1 MGSNPAWIIPVI
13 GLTGAVSPG
22 AASISQREGEGIIV
36 PERRPL
42 SDDRTNDGFGLDG
55 ATGAR
60 DPADVGGK
68 FSIRAGVSLGAEVA
82 ADHFDCGVVHY
93 FRTECGELRFGW
105 AQRELKSCRPR
116 HGSCPY
122 CLPH

>member
-22 AASISQREGEGIIV
+22 AASISQREGDVIIV

-60 DPADVGGK
+60 EPADVGGK

-93 FRTECGELRFGW
+93 FPGR
-105 AQRELKSCRPR
+105 
-116 HGSCPY
+116 
-122 CLPH
+122 